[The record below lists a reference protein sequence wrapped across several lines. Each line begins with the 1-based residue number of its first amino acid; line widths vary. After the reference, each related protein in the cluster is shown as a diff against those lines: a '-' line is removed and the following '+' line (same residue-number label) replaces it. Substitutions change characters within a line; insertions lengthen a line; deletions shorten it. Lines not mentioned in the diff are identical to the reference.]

1 MRPDRHAAFN
11 PRRLRRLPL
20 LSPRQWRRRMLFW
33 LGAVLVGLVA
43 VGFAAA
49 AEQAQRLFGRMVG
62 AQPLLVFLLAPGALG
77 LSLWLTRRF
86 FPGAQGSGIPQV
98 IAALHIPDP
107 AEAGRLLTLRIAAGK
122 VLLLLLGLLGGA
134 SVGREGPTV
143 QVGASIMHALGQWQ
157 RLPRPEL
164 VRLLVLA
171 GGGAGV
177 AAAFNTPLAGLVFAI
192 EELSH
197 SSFRARTG
205 SLTLTAVVIAGLTA
219 IGLVGN
225 YVYFGESTAR
235 LNNGLA
241 WVAVPLCGVLGGMA
255 GGLFSSMLIHIPRL
269 LPGPAKRLALHRPVV
284 FAALCGLLI
293 ATIGLASGGT
303 SYGTGYEQAKLLV
316 EGRPGVP
323 ADFAFW
329 KLLATV
335 VSYLSGIPGGIFA
348 PSLSVG
354 AGIGHW
360 LAALLPGAP
369 PDAVVLLGMV
379 AYFAGVVQAPIT
391 AGVIVLEM
399 TGNHAMAVPL
409 MGTALIGFAASRLVC
424 RRPLYATMARRFM
437 PGPR

>member
-1 MRPDRHAAFN
+1 MRPDRYSLDR
-11 PRRLRRLPL
+11 RRLRRMPL
-20 LSPRQWRRRMLFW
+20 LSPRQWRRRLVFW
-33 LGAVLVGLVA
+33 LGAAVVGVVA

-49 AEQAQRLFGRMVG
+49 AEQAQHLFGRMV
-62 AQPLLVFLLAPGALG
+62 AVQPLLVLLLAPAALA
-77 LSLWLTRRF
+77 LSLWLTQRF

-98 IAALHIPDP
+98 IAALHIHDP
-107 AEAGRLLTLRIAAGK
+107 ARAGRLLTLRIAAGK

-134 SVGREGPTV
+134 SIGREGPTV

-197 SSFRARTG
+197 SSFKARTG

-225 YVYFGESTAR
+225 YIYFGQSTAR
-235 LNNGLA
+235 LEMGPA

-269 LPGPAKRLALHRPVV
+269 LPGVVKRVALHRPVL
-284 FAALCGLLI
+284 FAAGCGLLI
-293 ATIGLASGGT
+293 ALIGLASGGT

-323 ADFAFW
+323 ESFAFW

-360 LAALLPGAP
+360 LGALLPGVPA
-369 PDAVVLLGMV
+369 DAVVLLGMV
-379 AYFAGVVQAPIT
+379 AYFSGVVQAPIT

-399 TGNHAMAVPL
+399 TGNHGMAVPL

-424 RRPLYATMARRFM
+424 RRPLYATMAQRFM
-437 PGPR
+437 AGPH

>member
-1 MRPDRHAAFN
+1 
-11 PRRLRRLPL
+11 LV
-20 LSPRQWRRRMLFW
+20 FW
-33 LGAVLVGLVA
+33 FGAGLVGVVA
-43 VGFAAA
+43 VAFAAA
-49 AEQAQRLFGRMVG
+49 AEQAQALFQRVI
-62 AQPLLVFLLAPGALG
+62 AVQPLLVLLLGPSLLA
-77 LSLWLTRRF
+77 LSVWLTRRF

-98 IAALHIPDP
+98 IAALHTQDP

-122 VLLLLLGLLGGA
+122 VLLLLIGLLGGA
-134 SVGREGPTV
+134 SIGREGPTV

-157 RLPRPEL
+157 RLPRPDL
-164 VRLLVLA
+164 LRLLVLA

-205 SLTLTAVVIAGLTA
+205 SLTLAAVVVAGLTA
-219 IGLVGN
+219 IGLAGN
-225 YVYFGESTAR
+225 YVYFGVSTAR
-235 LNNGLA
+235 LNLGPA
-241 WVAVPLCGVLGGMA
+241 WVAVPLCGVLGGLA
-255 GGLFSSMLIHIPRL
+255 GGLFSSMLIHTPRL
-269 LPGPAKRLALHRPVV
+269 LPGAVKRLALHRPVA

-293 ATIGLASGGT
+293 ALIGLASGGA

-316 EGRPGVP
+316 EGQPGVP
-323 ADFAFW
+323 PDFAIW

-335 VSYLSGIPGGIFA
+335 VSFLSGIPGGIFA

-360 LAALLPGAP
+360 LSMLLPGTPA
-369 PDAVVLLGMV
+369 DAVVLLGMV

-399 TGNHAMAVPL
+399 TSNHAMAVPL
-409 MGTALIGFAASRLVC
+409 MGAALIGFAASRLVC
-424 RRPLYATMARRFM
+424 RRPLYATLARRFM
-437 PGPR
+437 SRH

>member
-1 MRPDRHAAFN
+1 MRPVRSALN

-20 LSPRQWRRRMLFW
+20 LSPRQWRRRLLFW
-33 LGAVLVGLVA
+33 TGAGLVGTVA
-43 VGFAAA
+43 VTFAAA
-49 AEQAQRLFGRMVG
+49 AELVQALFQRIVTF
-62 AQPLLVFLLAPGALG
+62 QPLLILPLAPSLLA
-77 LSLWLTRRF
+77 LSVWLTRRS

-98 IAALHIPDP
+98 LAALHIQDP
-107 AEAGRLLTLRIAAGK
+107 VEAGRLLTLRIAAGK
-122 VLLLLLGLLGGA
+122 VLLLLIGLLGGA
-134 SVGREGPTV
+134 SIGREGPTV

-164 VRLLVLA
+164 MRLLVLA

-192 EELSH
+192 KELSH
-197 SSFRARTG
+197 SSFKARTG
-205 SLTLTAVVIAGLTA
+205 SLTLAAVVIAGLTA
-219 IGLVGN
+219 IGLAGN
-225 YVYFGESTAR
+225 YVYFGVSTAR
-235 LNNGLA
+235 LEIGPA
-241 WVAVPLCGVLGGMA
+241 WVAVPLCGILGGLA

-269 LPGPAKRLALHRPVV
+269 LPGVVKRLALQRPVA

-293 ATIGLASGGT
+293 ALIGLASGGT

-329 KLLATV
+329 KLLASV
-335 VSYLSGIPGGIFA
+335 VSFLSGIPGGIFA

-360 LAALLPGAP
+360 LGVLLPSMPG
-369 PDAVVLLGMV
+369 DAVVLLGMV

-399 TGNHAMAVPL
+399 TSNHAMAVPL
-409 MGTALIGFAASRLVC
+409 MGAALIGFAASRLVC
-424 RRPLYATMARRFM
+424 RRPLYATLAKRFM
-437 PGPR
+437 PRH

>member
-1 MRPDRHAAFN
+1 MRPDRPTFDR
-11 PRRLRRLPL
+11 RRLRRMPL
-20 LSPRQWRRRMLFW
+20 LSPLQWRRRLVFW
-33 LGAVLVGLVA
+33 LGAALVGVVA
-43 VGFAAA
+43 VAFAAA
-49 AEQAQRLFGRMVG
+49 AEQAQHLFTRMVAG
-62 AQPLLVFLLAPGALG
+62 RPLLVLLLAPGALA
-77 LSLWLTRRF
+77 LSLWLTQRF

-98 IAALHIPDP
+98 IAALHVQDP
-107 AEAGRLLTLRIAAGK
+107 VRAGRLLTLRIAAGK

-134 SVGREGPTV
+134 SIGREGPTV

-164 VRLLVLA
+164 LRLLVLA
-171 GGGAGV
+171 GGAAGV

-197 SSFRARTG
+197 SSFKARTG

-225 YVYFGESTAR
+225 YIYFGQSTAR
-235 LNNGLA
+235 LEMGLA
-241 WVAVPLCGVLGGMA
+241 WVAVPLCGVLGGLA
-255 GGLFSSMLIHIPRL
+255 GGLFSSMLIHLPRL
-269 LPGPAKRLALHRPVV
+269 LPGVVKRVALHRPVL
-284 FAALCGLLI
+284 FAAGCGLLI
-293 ATIGLASGGT
+293 ALIGLASGGT

-316 EGRPGVP
+316 EGQPGVP
-323 ADFAFW
+323 ESFAFW

-360 LAALLPGAP
+360 LGALLPGAP
-369 PDAVVLLGMV
+369 ADAVVLLGMV

-399 TGNHAMAVPL
+399 TGNHGMAVPL

-424 RRPLYATMARRFM
+424 RRPLYATMAERFM
-437 PGPR
+437 AGRH

>member
-1 MRPDRHAAFN
+1 MRPDRPSFN
-11 PRRLRRLPL
+11 RRRLRRLPL
-20 LSPRQWRRRMLFW
+20 LSPRQWRRRLVFW
-33 LGAVLVGLVA
+33 LGAALVGVVA

-49 AEQAQRLFGRMVG
+49 AEQAQHLFSRMV
-62 AQPLLVFLLAPGALG
+62 AWQPLLVLLLAPGALA
-77 LSLWLTRRF
+77 LSLWLTQRF

-98 IAALHIPDP
+98 IAALHIQDP
-107 AEAGRLLTLRIAAGK
+107 ARAGRLLTLRIAAGK

-134 SVGREGPTV
+134 SIGREGPTV
-143 QVGASIMHALGQWQ
+143 QVGASIMHALGRWQ

-164 VRLLVLA
+164 LRLLVLA

-197 SSFRARTG
+197 SSFKARTG

-225 YVYFGESTAR
+225 YIYFGQSTAR
-235 LNNGLA
+235 LEMGLA
-241 WVAVPLCGVLGGMA
+241 WVAVPLCGLLGGLA

-269 LPGPAKRLALHRPVV
+269 LPGAVKQVALRHPVL
-284 FAALCGLLI
+284 FAAGCGLLI
-293 ATIGLASGGT
+293 ALIGLASGGT

-316 EGRPGVP
+316 EGQPGVP
-323 ADFAFW
+323 ESFAFW

-360 LAALLPGAP
+360 LGALLPGAP
-369 PDAVVLLGMV
+369 ADAVVLLGMV
-379 AYFAGVVQAPIT
+379 AYFSGVVQAPIT

-399 TGNHAMAVPL
+399 TGNHGMAVPL
-409 MGTALIGFAASRLVC
+409 MGAALIGFAASRLVC

-437 PGPR
+437 AGPH

>member
-1 MRPDRHAAFN
+1 
-11 PRRLRRLPL
+11 LV
-20 LSPRQWRRRMLFW
+20 FW
-33 LGAVLVGLVA
+33 FGAGLVGVVA
-43 VGFAAA
+43 VAFAAA
-49 AEQAQRLFGRMVG
+49 AEQAQALFHRVI
-62 AQPLLVFLLAPGALG
+62 AVQPLLVLLLGPSLLA
-77 LSLWLTRRF
+77 LSVWLTRRF

-98 IAALHIPDP
+98 IAALHTQDP

-122 VLLLLLGLLGGA
+122 VLLLLIGLLGGA
-134 SVGREGPTV
+134 SIGREGPTV

-157 RLPRPEL
+157 RLPRPDL
-164 VRLLVLA
+164 LRLLVLA

-205 SLTLTAVVIAGLTA
+205 SLTLAAVVVAGLTA
-219 IGLVGN
+219 IGLAGN
-225 YVYFGESTAR
+225 YVYFGVSTAR
-235 LNNGLA
+235 LNLGPA
-241 WVAVPLCGVLGGMA
+241 WVAVPLCGVLGGLA
-255 GGLFSSMLIHIPRL
+255 GGLFSSMLIHTPRL
-269 LPGPAKRLALHRPVV
+269 LPGAVKRLALHRPVA

-293 ATIGLASGGT
+293 ALIGLASGGA

-316 EGRPGVP
+316 EGQPGVP
-323 ADFAFW
+323 PDFAIW

-335 VSYLSGIPGGIFA
+335 VSFLSGIPGGIFA

-360 LAALLPGAP
+360 LSMLLPGTPA
-369 PDAVVLLGMV
+369 DAVVLLGMV

-399 TGNHAMAVPL
+399 TSNHAMAVPL
-409 MGTALIGFAASRLVC
+409 MGAALIGFAASRLVC
-424 RRPLYATMARRFM
+424 RRPLYATLARRFM
-437 PGPR
+437 SRH